1 MEQSKEKKARKIGLN
16 KTRRL
21 LGKLIDYY
29 NYSVVSGVLKNKV
42 IRYQQKSISQGI
54 WKVLRDKREKII

>member
-54 WKVLRDKREKII
+54 WYMKLESLKR

>member
-1 MEQSKEKKARKIGLN
+1 MERSKEKKARKIGLN

-54 WKVLRDKREKII
+54 WYMKLESLKR